1 MFSVSE
7 MLKLQASLSRSLF
20 YQGAYGA
27 VGICAECGLEVSKAC
42 PRNTCHLIISIK
54 LSKYMSKTCT
64 YCSALMEPS
73 QMQVSYHV
81 MCITAPHT

>member
-27 VGICAECGLEVSKAC
+27 VGICAECGLEVSKAR
-42 PRNTCHLIISIK
+42 P
-54 LSKYMSKTCT
+54 
-64 YCSALMEPS
+64 
-73 QMQVSYHV
+73 
-81 MCITAPHT
+81 